1 MAKANVKKAKRLK
14 KPKPAKEQKPQQVS
28 DIPAPPRD
36 KGLAPYDPLQR
47 YLEMVRKTPRLT
59 QEEEDQLA
67 LRVMRGSDEE
77 AALKLVTSHLWL
89 VVAISFEFRSQF
101 QNMLDLIQEG
111 NIGLMRAVKRFD
123 PFKGARLP
131 TYAAY
136 WIRAYILK
144 YILDNWRLVRVGTT
158 NVRRKLLYNLNK
170 VTQELRAAGL
180 EPSPKLLAEH
190 FDASEEDVQAV
201 QKSLSSI
208 DVSIDGTVSEDSKR
222 TYAEVIGD
230 KAPGHDEMLGD
241 EQVMELVKK
250 HIADFAQ
257 PLKASDRA
265 ILYERLMTDEP
276 MTLAEIGEKHGV
288 TREAI
293 RQAETRLIKKLKK
306 DLEEKIPD
314 LKGFSFTPKQGGR

>member
-1 MAKANVKKAKRLK
+1 MVKANVKKAKRGK
-14 KPKPAKEQKPQQVS
+14 KPTPAKEHKPRSVP
-28 DIPAPPRD
+28 DIPASPVVD
-36 KGLAPYDPLQR
+36 KSLAPYDPLQR

-59 QEEEDQLA
+59 HEEEQQLA
-67 LRVMRGSDEE
+67 VRVMHSGDEE

-89 VVAISFEFRSQF
+89 VVAISFEFRNQF

-158 NVRRKLLYNLNK
+158 NIRRKLLYNLNK
-170 VTQELRAAGL
+170 VTQELRAAGV

-201 QKSLSSI
+201 QKSLSSA
-208 DVSIDGTVSEDSKR
+208 DVSIDGAVSEDSKR

-230 KAPGHDEMLGD
+230 KAPGHDETLGD
-241 EQVMELVKK
+241 EQVMGLVKM

-257 PLKASDRA
+257 PLKASDRT
-265 ILYERLMTDEP
+265 ILYERLMSDEP

-306 DLEEKIPD
+306 YLEEKIPD
-314 LKGFSFTPKQGGR
+314 LKGFSFTPKQT

>member
-1 MAKANVKKAKRLK
+1 MAKANAKKVKSPKRI
-14 KPKPAKEQKPQQVS
+14 KPAKKQEPQPLP
-28 DIPAPPRD
+28 DIPPSPVID

-47 YLEMVRKTPRLT
+47 YMEMVRKTPRLT
-59 QEEEDQLA
+59 PEEEHQLA
-67 LRVMRGSDEE
+67 VRVMHDGDEE

-89 VVAISFEFRSQF
+89 VVAIAFEFHSQF
-101 QNMLDLIQEG
+101 QNMLDLVQEG
-111 NIGLMRAVKRFD
+111 NMGLMRAVKRFD

-158 NVRRKLLYNLNK
+158 NMRRKLLYNLNK
-170 VTQELRAAGL
+170 VTQELRSAGV
-180 EPSPKLLAEH
+180 EPSPKLLADH
-190 FDASEEDVQAV
+190 FDASEEDIKAV
-201 QKSLSSI
+201 QKSLSSA
-208 DVSIDGTVSEDSKR
+208 DVSIDATVSEDSRR

-230 KAPGHDEMLGD
+230 KAPGHDETMGD
-241 EQVMELVKK
+241 EQMMELVRK
-250 HIADFAQ
+250 HIAEFAQ
-257 PLKASDRA
+257 TLKASDRT

-293 RQAETRLIKKLKK
+293 RQAEARLIKKLKK
-306 DLEEKIPD
+306 YLEEKIPD
-314 LKGFSFTPKQGGR
+314 LKGFNITPK

>member
-1 MAKANVKKAKRLK
+1 MPKANTKKVK
-14 KPKPAKEQKPQQVS
+14 KPKKAARAKKSPVTKLPALKA
-28 DIPAPPRD
+28 APKSD
-36 KGLAPYDPLQR
+36 KGLVPFDPLSR
-47 YLEMVRKTPRLT
+47 YLDTVRNTPRLT
-59 QEEEDQLA
+59 PEEEHQLA
-67 LRVMRGSDEE
+67 LRVKHHNDRE

-89 VVAISFEFRSQF
+89 VVAIAFEFRSQF

-111 NIGLMRAVKRFD
+111 NIGLMRAVQRFD

-136 WIRAYILK
+136 WVRAYILK

-170 VTQELRAAGL
+170 VTQELRAAGM
-180 EPSPKLLAEH
+180 EPTPKLLAEH
-190 FDASEEDVQAV
+190 FEASEEDVQAV
-201 QKSLSSI
+201 QKSLSSA
-208 DVSIDGTVSEDSKR
+208 DVSIDATVSDESKR

-230 KAPGHDEMLGD
+230 KAPDHDEELGD
-241 EQVMELVKK
+241 EQVMSLVRK
-250 HIADFAQ
+250 HINEFAKS
-257 PLKASDRA
+257 LKSSDRT

-306 DLEEKIPD
+306 HLEEKMPD
-314 LKGFSFTPKQGGR
+314 LKGFSFTPK